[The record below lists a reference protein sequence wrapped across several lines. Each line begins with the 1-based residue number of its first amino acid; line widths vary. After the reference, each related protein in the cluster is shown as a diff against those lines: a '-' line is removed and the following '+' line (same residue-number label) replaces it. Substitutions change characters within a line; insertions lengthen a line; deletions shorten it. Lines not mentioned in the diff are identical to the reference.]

1 MAGVEAAETPPESAL
16 RASVR
21 EFVTVLARERR
32 ASRHTVAAYSRDL
45 FQLTQFVEQKRPNLR
60 GPEAVDVLLLR
71 GWLGQLATKLEPASI
86 ARKMAA
92 ARAFFRHQIVR
103 GKMKDNPAGAL
114 ALPKVRRKLPRVL
127 NVDAAKETVEAPDD
141 GDDGGL
147 RDRAI
152 MELLYSSG
160 LRVSELVGLD
170 LDRLVLEQDRA
181 EARVI
186 GKGDKERR
194 VPIGE
199 PARLALTRYLDER
212 KVEVSQATGAVF
224 LSKRGR
230 RLSVRAVQSLVKK
243 YGALG
248 AGRGDLHPHA
258 MRHTCATH
266 MLDGGA
272 DLRAIQELLGHSSL
286 ATTQRYTHVSVE
298 QLMRVYDSAHPLAR
312 RPTAPPKDTEV
323 DR

>member
-1 MAGVEAAETPPESAL
+1 MAGDEAAETPPESPL
-16 RASVR
+16 RAAVR

-32 ASRHTVAAYSRDL
+32 SSRHTVDAYARDL
-45 FQLTQFVEQKRPNLR
+45 AQLALFAEKKRPGLR
-60 GPEAVDVLLLR
+60 GPEGVDVLLLR
-71 GWLGQLATKLEPASI
+71 GWLGQLATSLEPASI

-103 GKMKDNPAGAL
+103 GKMKDNPAAAL
-114 ALPKVRRKLPRVL
+114 SLPKVRKKLPRVL
-127 NVDAAKETVEAPDD
+127 NVDAAKGAVEAPDD
-141 GDDGGL
+141 ADENAT
-147 RDRAI
+147 RDRAV

-170 LDRLVLEQDRA
+170 LDRLVLEEDRA

-199 PARLALTRYLDER
+199 PARVALAKYLDER
-212 KVEVSQATGAVF
+212 RLVAASDPAAVF
-224 LSKRGR
+224 LSRRGR
-230 RLSVRAVQSLVKK
+230 RMSVRSVQTLVKK

-258 MRHTCATH
+258 LRHTCATH

-272 DLRAIQELLGHSSL
+272 DLRAIQELLGHASL

-312 RPTAPPKDTEV
+312 RKSAASGGG
-323 DR
+323 RG